1 MAFLSE
7 VTAVLLSPPE
17 VTAVLLRPVTWYGSG
32 CNVIIVGSKMLGSAE
47 SVEVVYRHTS
57 I

>member
-1 MAFLSE
+1 MFLSE